1 MDVSPPLA
9 ALLIVPI
16 AMTIEQ
22 NKFDR
27 LAEAHPT
34 IYETHINFTG
44 HDLWLDTRPYASTS
58 SGGGPDR
65 PFSAR
70 RPERFSRFSRWP
82 NGAQS
87 EAERASFPYEGSRLK
102 DGVNQYTYLS
112 ATNEAASSVPLH
124 LFPYPDLTPLLKAL
138 GDSEAS
144 HLEYLYFHYPDHV
157 EVTPSLGRLAGM
169 TEMNLETK
177 RFKGLVQFQV
187 ANDTSAAI
195 ARLEINGNTIDI
207 GNRAI
212 RLLPHQTTRCYD
224 RAVYVGGALIDI
236 DQPLTVRWQ
245 TLDAPQTWHAATV
258 KVPAFKSP
266 TPLKGESTLLS
277 VLLYFLPDGTVDSER
292 FVKVELSNDAS
303 TVRVT
308 GLPERA
314 KQFADCGG
322 AHTGFNPERVRFLD

>member
-1 MDVSPPLA
+1 MAQPFGLNIARPPGPGATSAITKIGGPLAVVALIVWILYMVRDRGQVPGHVHAWMFLPPLA

-112 ATNEAASSVPLH
+112 ATNEAASSVPL
-124 LFPYPDLTPLLKAL
+124 
-138 GDSEAS
+138 
-144 HLEYLYFHYPDHV
+144 
-157 EVTPSLGRLAGM
+157 
-169 TEMNLETK
+169 
-177 RFKGLVQFQV
+177 
-187 ANDTSAAI
+187 
-195 ARLEINGNTIDI
+195 
-207 GNRAI
+207 
-212 RLLPHQTTRCYD
+212 RLLPYRGNPPGK
-224 RAVYVGGALIDI
+224 AV
-236 DQPLTVRWQ
+236 
-245 TLDAPQTWHAATV
+245 
-258 KVPAFKSP
+258 
-266 TPLKGESTLLS
+266 ES
-277 VLLYFLPDGTVDSER
+277 E
-292 FVKVELSNDAS
+292 VEFS
-303 TVRVT
+303 
-308 GLPERA
+308 
-314 KQFADCGG
+314 
-322 AHTGFNPERVRFLD
+322 H